1 MHRPPPSAIGTAH
14 HRQIQHEEKGEF
26 RPADHTEPGRV
37 VPFLRKADDIAI
49 PTPETIPG
57 AVESTYNQT
66 EGRSRSRWAF
76 TGQVEYVGGA
86 EGERMRTQLAAVLR
100 DLLEWAAEQGRD
112 DDREA
117 A

>member
-1 MHRPPPSAIGTAH
+1 MR
-14 HRQIQHEEKGEF
+14 R
-26 RPADHTEPGRV
+26 ADQTESGRV
-37 VPFLRKADDIAI
+37 VSFPRKADDIEI
-49 PTPETIPG
+49 PTPETMPN
-57 AVESTYNQT
+57 AVESTYNRT
-66 EGRSRSRWAF
+66 EGRSGWAF